1 MSSSSRQVSTDMATL
16 TRVAVL
22 NDIHANV
29 PALDAVLDEVRR
41 ADVEAIVLGGDVLPG
56 PMPIESLDRL
66 RDLHVPVHA
75 VYGNGELALLAQVEA
90 TDPDAVTYW
99 GTTGGAALPDK
110 YKEWIRWNARRLR
123 SDDINWLRAWPLT
136 LRLEIDGVGAVLFCH
151 GTPTS
156 ETDAFTRTTPED
168 VLRPLFDGLGV
179 SCVVCGHTHMQF
191 DRMIGA
197 TRVVNT
203 GSIGCPFER
212 TGADWLLIDSDV
224 QLKHTEYDLSA
235 ASARMRATA
244 FPGAEEFVNTV
255 LNPPS
260 EETMLQAFSRASF

>member
-1 MSSSSRQVSTDMATL
+1 MATL

-22 NDIHANV
+22 NDIHANL
-29 PALDAVLDEVRR
+29 PALDAVLAEVR
-41 ADVEAIVLGGDVLPG
+41 AAGVEAVVFGGDVLPG
-56 PMPIESLDRL
+56 PMPIETLDRL
-66 RDLHVPVHA
+66 RDLDVPVHA
-75 VYGNGELALLAQVEA
+75 VYGNGELALLAQLDA
-90 TDPDAVTYW
+90 PDPDAVTYW

-123 SDDINWLRAWPLT
+123 PDDIEWLRTWPLT
-136 LRLEIDGVGAVLFCH
+136 RRLEIAGVGAVLFCH

-156 ETDAFTRTTPED
+156 ETDAFTSTTPED
-168 VLRPLFDGLGV
+168 VLRPLFDTLGV

-197 TRVVNT
+197 TRVVNA
-203 GSIGCPFER
+203 GSIGCPFGR
-212 TGADWLLIDSDV
+212 TGADWLLIDRDV

-235 ASARMRATA
+235 ASEQMRATA

-260 EETMLQAFSRASF
+260 EEAMTQAFSRASF